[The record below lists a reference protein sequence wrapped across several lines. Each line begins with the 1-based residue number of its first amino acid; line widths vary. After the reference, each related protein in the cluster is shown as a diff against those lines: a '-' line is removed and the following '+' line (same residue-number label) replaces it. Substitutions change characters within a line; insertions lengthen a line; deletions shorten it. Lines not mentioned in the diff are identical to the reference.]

1 MSAARKFV
9 EDMLARRRVR
19 RAKITED
26 DAADIRTAILLN
38 SARSGGDRPDEE
50 FVASLSARL
59 AAEAD
64 GKPRVDT
71 RRRFV
76 QTTSVAAAA
85 AAVGATVDHLL
96 QTSPSLPE
104 ATIVPHDGQWRA
116 VVSSTELAEG
126 AVRPFDFGTV
136 AGFVQRAGGEVHAV
150 SGICTHLG
158 CRLALDVATLRLNCP
173 CHRTAFTVD
182 GAVVF
187 HQLPVAP
194 PPLPRLE
201 VRENSGNVEVLVPQ
215 RPV

>member
-1 MSAARKFV
+1 VSPAWKFV

-19 RAKITED
+19 RAETTED
-26 DAADIRTAILLN
+26 DAADVRTAILLN
-38 SARSGGDRPDEE
+38 SARPGVDRPDEE
-50 FVASLSARL
+50 FVAKLGARL

-64 GKPRVDT
+64 GKPRVNN

-85 AAVGATVDHLL
+85 VVLGATVDHLV
-96 QTSPSLPE
+96 QPSPSTE
-104 ATIVPHDGQWRA
+104 QATIVPDHGQWRA
-116 VVSSTELAEG
+116 VVSSAELVEG
-126 AVRPFDFGTV
+126 TVRPFDLGTV
-136 AGFVQRAGGEVHAV
+136 TGFVQRAGGEVHAV

-158 CRLALDVATLRLNCP
+158 CRLALDMAALRLNCP

-187 HQLPVAP
+187 HQLPSTP

-201 VRENSGNVEVLVPQ
+201 VRENAGNVEVLVPQ

>member
-1 MSAARKFV
+1 VSPARKFV

-19 RAKITED
+19 RAETTED

-38 SARSGGDRPDEE
+38 SARPGGDRPDEE
-50 FVASLSARL
+50 FVAKLGARL

-64 GKPRVDT
+64 GKPKAGN

-85 AAVGATVDHLL
+85 AVLGATVDHLVE
-96 QTSPSLPE
+96 PSSSTQE
-104 ATIVPHDGQWRA
+104 ATIVPDQGQWRA
-116 VVSSTELAEG
+116 VVSSAELAEG
-126 AVRPFDFGTV
+126 TVRPFDFGTV
-136 AGFVQRAGGEVHAV
+136 TGFVQRAGGEVRAV

-158 CRLALDVATLRLNCP
+158 CRLALDMAAPRLNCP

-182 GAVVF
+182 GAVLF
-187 HQLPVAP
+187 HQLPSTP

-201 VRENSGNVEVLVPQ
+201 VRENAGNVEVLVPQ
-215 RPV
+215 QPV